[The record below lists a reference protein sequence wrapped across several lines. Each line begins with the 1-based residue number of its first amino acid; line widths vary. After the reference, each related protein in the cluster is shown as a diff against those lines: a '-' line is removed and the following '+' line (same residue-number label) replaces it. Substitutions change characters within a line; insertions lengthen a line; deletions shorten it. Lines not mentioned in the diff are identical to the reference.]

1 MCANASASLIVNIL
15 MAESSPLATN
25 TTNVNANPSNRF
37 SFHRLFTNLEV
48 LETLE
53 LELPSL
59 MTLLTGQQSQMSAP
73 NLHHIILE
81 AVIPIVQLQGQILK

>member
-1 MCANASASLIVNIL
+1 MILLLCANASALLIVNIL
-15 MAESSPLATN
+15 MAE
-25 TTNVNANPSNRF
+25 SNRF

-53 LELPSL
+53 LELPLL

-81 AVIPIVQLQGQILK
+81 AVIPIVKVQGQILK

>member
-1 MCANASASLIVNIL
+1 MILLLCANASALLIVNIL
-15 MAESSPLATN
+15 MAE
-25 TTNVNANPSNRF
+25 SNRF

-53 LELPSL
+53 LKLPSL

-81 AVIPIVQLQGQILK
+81 AVIPIVKVQGQILK